1 MRKIANLAF
10 AAVLIGAVAGPGR
23 TAAGVTWHSIQTS
36 GEWSAWGLYFPPSP
50 FDSAL
55 GTLQSVDVSTW
66 IEEDLPFIYFTG
78 EQVASLTLLC
88 TVDWSNWDASG
99 HFAQVDTFSL
109 PPWSLDSFEIVASAS
124 EHHTDPA
131 YGFYSDPDYP
141 QFLAYVPTIHVDY
154 TVLEQTGDFY
164 WSEWP
169 EGHYGGITAT
179 VTLVYHFT
187 TVPEPASW
195 AMMVTGSGVIGAALR
210 RRRRGL
216 LRAARIRLPQQR

>member
-1 MRKIANLAF
+1 MGKIGNLAF
-10 AAVLIGAVAGPGR
+10 AAILIGAVAGAGR
-23 TAAGVTWHSIQTS
+23 AAADVTWHSIQTS
-36 GEWSAWGLYFPPSP
+36 GESDSSGFYFAPSP

-55 GTLQSVDVSTW
+55 GSLQSVDVATS
-66 IEEDLPFIYFTG
+66 IEERLPFIYFTG
-78 EQVASLTLLC
+78 EQVASLTLLS

-99 HFAQVDTFSL
+99 HFTQVDTFSL

-131 YGFYSDPDYP
+131 YGFYSDPDYWE
-141 QFLAYVPTIHVDY
+141 FSAYVPTIHVDY

-187 TVPEPASW
+187 TVPEPTSW

-210 RRRRGL
+210 RRRRGQ